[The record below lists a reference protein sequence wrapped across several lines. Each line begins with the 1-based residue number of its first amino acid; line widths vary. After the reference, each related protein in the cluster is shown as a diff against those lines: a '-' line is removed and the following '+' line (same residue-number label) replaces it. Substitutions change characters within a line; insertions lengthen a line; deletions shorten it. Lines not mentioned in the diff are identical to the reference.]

1 MAQQVTNNSLILDSL
16 ATTQNSYV
24 DSSVA
29 KFDSVLDVANKT
41 FSKQNDL
48 LNTINSNN
56 TVSNTSSATVNVTDN
71 TSANTSVST
80 TDNSNSTNMTSRVT
94 SDTDTKSTSN
104 NTSDT
109 TNQVSNE
116 SKVADNADKNDTKA
130 DTENNQTDDTTDSA
144 QEDVTVSVADIVSK
158 YTYLDNMADNIT
170 DNTEI
175 TDDTL
180 ADTTV
185 SDIENETVNNI
196 VDNVSENTPSIDT
209 TQVTED
215 LTAIATPVVDT
226 QVSDIADTNT
236 VSLDDT
242 DTVTVK
248 VADNLLSNDDV
259 SLTNEKNIGKDLI
272 SQKMVE
278 DLNITIEDVS
288 NSTQAEEVLDDSTL
302 MDSTEQ
308 AVKYMMD
315 KETATGSDIT
325 VESNVEIKNADTKN
339 VVLKDTSLQIEEVSA
354 DMTVADSSE
363 VTEDL
368 VVDTEGEKDVN
379 LANDSVSSDNT
390 SDTQDSEQVVEVD
403 NNTDSLMEE
412 NNSSSDENAHGETQ
426 DDNVK
431 AEDKSELKKNFFT
444 SSVSEDVEPVDTQ
457 ADSNNMQTVETV
469 SVHKVHSQQST
480 MTVGTQTTTSA
491 SNQVNISKE
500 DVLAQIHSKLQMMNS
515 TSNTKLTMVLNPESL
530 GKVSIQLMNTKD
542 GLTAELQVASQ
553 AVKDILDSNLSNLK
567 DTLSAQ
573 GVQVNDMS
581 VKVSQSENNADMDY
595 TEQEGNGGNKQEQE
609 KRHQEQ
615 EKEKEFEKMFSKF
628 QNDEEQEIE
637 G

>member
-41 FSKQNDL
+41 FTKQNDL
-48 LNTINSNN
+48 LNNATSNDTVANISTATTVVNNNSVNN
-56 TVSNTSSATVNVTDN
+56 SSSVDTSTKTNVVDTDTTVVDTNSASASSSNSTTNSQTQVSDSTSETTNSADETEETVNQDVVVSVADVVSKYACLDDLTVNVDDN
-71 TSANTSVST
+71 VETVEEVVDTTVSETEDVENTLVVEEDSLEDV
-80 TDNSNSTNMTSRVT
+80 
-94 SDTDTKSTSN
+94 SDTVDTSKLTEN
-104 NTSDT
+104 VT
-109 TNQVSNE
+109 TPVVGNQVSN
-116 SKVADNADKNDTKA
+116 T
-130 DTENNQTDDTTDSA
+130 
-144 QEDVTVSVADIVSK
+144 
-158 YTYLDNMADNIT
+158 NI
-170 DNTEI
+170 D
-175 TDDTL
+175 
-180 ADTTV
+180 A
-185 SDIENETVNNI
+185 
-196 VDNVSENTPSIDT
+196 NV
-209 TQVTED
+209 
-215 LTAIATPVVDT
+215 
-226 QVSDIADTNT
+226 
-236 VSLDDT
+236 DDT
-242 DTVTVK
+242 DSVMVK
-248 VADNLLSNDDV
+248 VSDNLLSKEDAN
-259 SLTNEKNIGKDLI
+259 LLNTEKNVGKDLI

-278 DLNITIEDVS
+278 DLNITIEDISDSQIENVS
-288 NSTQAEEVLDDSTL
+288 DDSTL

-315 KETATGSDIT
+315 KETATGSDVT
-325 VESNVEIKNADTKN
+325 VEPDVEIKNADTKN
-339 VVLKDTSLQIEEVSA
+339 VVLKDTSLQTKEVAA
-354 DMTVADSSE
+354 DMTVVDSSE

-368 VVDTEGEKDVN
+368 VVDTELNNDNK
-379 LANDSVSSDNT
+379 LASDSVSSDT
-390 SDTQDSEQVVEVD
+390 SSDLQDVESVADDVD
-403 NNTDSLMEE
+403 STMEE
-412 NNSSSDENAHGETQ
+412 NNSSSDENAQGETQ

-457 ADSNNMQTVETV
+457 ADTNNMQTVETV

-480 MTVGTQTTTSA
+480 MTVGTQTTASA

-515 TSNTKLTMVLNPESL
+515 TSNAKLTMVLNPESL
-530 GKVSIQLMNTKD
+530 GKVSIQLINTKD

-553 AVKDILDSNLSNLK
+553 TVKDILDSNLSNLK

-595 TEQEGNGGNKQEQE
+595 TEQEGNGGNKQEQD

>member
-48 LNTINSNN
+48 LNNATSNYTVANISTTTTVVNNNSVNN
-56 TVSNTSSATVNVTDN
+56 SSSVDTSTKTNVVDTDTTVVDTNSASSSNSTTNSQTQVSDSTSETTNSADETEETVNQDIAVSVSDVVSKYACLDDLTVNVDDN
-71 TSANTSVST
+71 VEIGEEI
-80 TDNSNSTNMTSRVT
+80 V
-94 SDTDTKSTSN
+94 
-104 NTSDT
+104 DT
-109 TNQVSNE
+109 TVSETEDVENTLVVDEDSLEDVPDTVDTSKLTENLANVTTPVVGNQVSNTNIDAN
-116 SKVADNADKNDTKA
+116 ADN
-130 DTENNQTDDTTDSA
+130 TDS
-144 QEDVTVSVADIVSK
+144 V
-158 YTYLDNMADNIT
+158 M
-170 DNTEI
+170 
-175 TDDTL
+175 
-180 ADTTV
+180 
-185 SDIENETVNNI
+185 
-196 VDNVSENTPSIDT
+196 
-209 TQVTED
+209 
-215 LTAIATPVVDT
+215 
-226 QVSDIADTNT
+226 
-236 VSLDDT
+236 
-242 DTVTVK
+242 VK
-248 VADNLLSNDDV
+248 VSDNLLSKED
-259 SLTNEKNIGKDLI
+259 TNLLNTEKNVGKDLI

-278 DLNITIEDVS
+278 DLNITIEDISDSQIENVS
-288 NSTQAEEVLDDSTL
+288 DDSML

-315 KETATGSDIT
+315 KETATGSDVT
-325 VESNVEIKNADTKN
+325 VESDVEIKNADTKN
-339 VVLKDTSLQIEEVSA
+339 VVLKDTPLQTKEVA
-354 DMTVADSSE
+354 VDMTVAESSE

-368 VVDTEGEKDVN
+368 VVDTELNKDN
-379 LANDSVSSDNT
+379 KLASDSVSSDT
-390 SDTQDSEQVVEVD
+390 SSDLQDVESVVDDVD
-403 NNTDSLMEE
+403 STMEE
-412 NNSSSDENAHGETQ
+412 NNSSSDENAQGETQ

-457 ADSNNMQTVETV
+457 ADTNNMQTVETV

-480 MTVGTQTTTSA
+480 MTVGTQTTASA

-515 TSNTKLTMVLNPESL
+515 TSNAKLTMVLNPESL
-530 GKVSIQLMNTKD
+530 GKVSIQLINTKD

-553 AVKDILDSNLSNLK
+553 SVKDILDSNLSNLK

-609 KRHQEQ
+609 KRHKEQ
-615 EKEKEFEKMFSKF
+615 EKEFEKMFSKF

>member
-41 FSKQNDL
+41 FTKQNDL
-48 LNTINSNN
+48 LNNATSNDTVANISTATTVVNNNSVNN
-56 TVSNTSSATVNVTDN
+56 SSSVDTSTKTNVVDTN
-71 TSANTSVST
+71 SVSASS
-80 TDNSNSTNMTSRVT
+80 SNSTTNSQTQV
-94 SDTDTKSTSN
+94 SDSTSE
-104 NTSDT
+104 T
-109 TNQVSNE
+109 TNS
-116 SKVADNADKNDTKA
+116 ADE
-130 DTENNQTDDTTDSA
+130 TEETVNQ
-144 QEDVTVSVADIVSK
+144 DVVVSVADVVSK
-158 YTYLDNMADNIT
+158 YACLDDLTVNVDDNVET
-170 DNTEI
+170 VEEVV
-175 TDDTL
+175 
-180 ADTTV
+180 DTTV
-185 SDIENETVNNI
+185 SETEDV
-196 VDNVSENTPSIDT
+196 ENTLVVDEDSLEDVPDMVDT
-209 TQVTED
+209 SKLTENLANVT
-215 LTAIATPVVDT
+215 TPVVGNQLSNTNIDAN
-226 QVSDIADTNT
+226 ADNT
-236 VSLDDT
+236 DSVM
-242 DTVTVK
+242 VK
-248 VADNLLSNDDV
+248 VSDNLLSKEDAN
-259 SLTNEKNIGKDLI
+259 LLNTEKNVGKDLI

-278 DLNITIEDVS
+278 DLNITIEDISDSQIENVS
-288 NSTQAEEVLDDSTL
+288 DDSTL

-315 KETATGSDIT
+315 KETATGSDVT
-325 VESNVEIKNADTKN
+325 VEPDVEIKNADTKN
-339 VVLKDTSLQIEEVSA
+339 VVLKDTSLQTKEVAA

-368 VVDTEGEKDVN
+368 VVDTELNNDNK
-379 LANDSVSSDNT
+379 LASDSVSSDT
-390 SDTQDSEQVVEVD
+390 SSDLQDVESVADDVD
-403 NNTDSLMEE
+403 STMEE
-412 NNSSSDENAHGETQ
+412 NNSSSDENAQGETQ

-457 ADSNNMQTVETV
+457 ADTNNMQTVETV
-469 SVHKVHSQQST
+469 SVHKVHSQRLT
-480 MTVGTQTTTSA
+480 MTVGTQTTASA

-515 TSNTKLTMVLNPESL
+515 TSNAKLTMVLNPESL
-530 GKVSIQLMNTKD
+530 GKVSIQLINTKD

-553 AVKDILDSNLSNLK
+553 TVKDILDSNLSNLK

-581 VKVSQSENNADMDY
+581 VKVSQSENSADMDY
-595 TEQEGNGGNKQEQE
+595 TEQEGNGGNKQEQD

>member
-48 LNTINSNN
+48 LNNATSNDTVANISTTTTVVNNNSVVSNN
-56 TVSNTSSATVNVTDN
+56 SSSVDTSTKTNAVDTDTTVVDTNSASSSNSTIISQTQVSDSTSETTNSVDETEETVNQDIVVSVSDVVSKYACLDDLTVNVDDN
-71 TSANTSVST
+71 VETVEEI
-80 TDNSNSTNMTSRVT
+80 V
-94 SDTDTKSTSN
+94 
-104 NTSDT
+104 DT
-109 TNQVSNE
+109 TVSETEDVENTLVVEEDSLEDVPDMVDTSKLTENLANVTTPVVGNQVSNTNIDAN
-116 SKVADNADKNDTKA
+116 VDN
-130 DTENNQTDDTTDSA
+130 TDS
-144 QEDVTVSVADIVSK
+144 V
-158 YTYLDNMADNIT
+158 M
-170 DNTEI
+170 
-175 TDDTL
+175 
-180 ADTTV
+180 
-185 SDIENETVNNI
+185 
-196 VDNVSENTPSIDT
+196 
-209 TQVTED
+209 
-215 LTAIATPVVDT
+215 
-226 QVSDIADTNT
+226 
-236 VSLDDT
+236 
-242 DTVTVK
+242 VK
-248 VADNLLSNDDV
+248 VSDNLLSKEDAN
-259 SLTNEKNIGKDLI
+259 LLNTEKNVGKDLI

-278 DLNITIEDVS
+278 DLNITIEDISDSQIENVS
-288 NSTQAEEVLDDSTL
+288 DDSTL

-315 KETATGSDIT
+315 KETATGSDVT
-325 VESNVEIKNADTKN
+325 VEPDVEIKNVDTKN
-339 VVLKDTSLQIEEVSA
+339 VVLKDTSLQTNEVA
-354 DMTVADSSE
+354 VDMTVAESSE

-368 VVDTEGEKDVN
+368 VVDTELNKDN
-379 LANDSVSSDNT
+379 KLASDSVGSDTSSDL
-390 SDTQDSEQVVEVD
+390 QDVESVADDVD
-403 NNTDSLMEE
+403 STMEE
-412 NNSSSDENAHGETQ
+412 NNSSSDENAQGETQ

-457 ADSNNMQTVETV
+457 ADTNNMQTVETV
-469 SVHKVHSQQST
+469 SVHKIHSQQSSI
-480 MTVGTQTTTSA
+480 TVGTQTTASA

-515 TSNTKLTMVLNPESL
+515 TSNAKLTMVLNPESL
-530 GKVSIQLMNTKD
+530 GKVSIQLINTKD

-553 AVKDILDSNLSNLK
+553 TVKDILDSNLSNLK

-581 VKVSQSENNADMDY
+581 GKVSQSENNADMDY

-609 KRHQEQ
+609 KRHKEQ
-615 EKEKEFEKMFSKF
+615 EKEFEKMFSKF

>member
-48 LNTINSNN
+48 LNNATSNDTVANISTTTTVVNNNSVNN
-56 TVSNTSSATVNVTDN
+56 SSSVDTSTKTNVVDTDTTVVDTNSASSSNSTTNSQTQVSDSTSETTNSADETEETVNQDVVVSVLDVVSKYACLDDLTVNVDDN
-71 TSANTSVST
+71 VEIGEEI
-80 TDNSNSTNMTSRVT
+80 V
-94 SDTDTKSTSN
+94 
-104 NTSDT
+104 DT
-109 TNQVSNE
+109 TVSETEDVENTLVVDEDSLEDVPDMVDTSKLTENLANVTTPVVGNQVSNTNIDAN
-116 SKVADNADKNDTKA
+116 ADN
-130 DTENNQTDDTTDSA
+130 TDS
-144 QEDVTVSVADIVSK
+144 V
-158 YTYLDNMADNIT
+158 M
-170 DNTEI
+170 
-175 TDDTL
+175 
-180 ADTTV
+180 
-185 SDIENETVNNI
+185 
-196 VDNVSENTPSIDT
+196 
-209 TQVTED
+209 
-215 LTAIATPVVDT
+215 
-226 QVSDIADTNT
+226 
-236 VSLDDT
+236 
-242 DTVTVK
+242 VK
-248 VADNLLSNDDV
+248 VSDNLLSKEDAN
-259 SLTNEKNIGKDLI
+259 LLNTEKNVGKDLI

-278 DLNITIEDVS
+278 DLNITIEDISDSQIENVS
-288 NSTQAEEVLDDSTL
+288 DDSTL

-315 KETATGSDIT
+315 KETATGSDVT
-325 VESNVEIKNADTKN
+325 VESDVEIKNVDTKN
-339 VVLKDTSLQIEEVSA
+339 VVLKDTSLQTNEVA
-354 DMTVADSSE
+354 VDMTVAESSE

-368 VVDTEGEKDVN
+368 VVDTELNKDN
-379 LANDSVSSDNT
+379 KLASDSVSSDT
-390 SDTQDSEQVVEVD
+390 SSDLQDVESVVDDVD
-403 NNTDSLMEE
+403 STMEE
-412 NNSSSDENAHGETQ
+412 NNSSSDENAQGETQ

-457 ADSNNMQTVETV
+457 ADTNNMQTVETV

-480 MTVGTQTTTSA
+480 MTVGTQTTASA

-515 TSNTKLTMVLNPESL
+515 TSNAKLTMVLNPESL
-530 GKVSIQLMNTKD
+530 GKVSIQLINTKD

-553 AVKDILDSNLSNLK
+553 TVKDILDSNLSNLK

-609 KRHQEQ
+609 KRHKEQ
-615 EKEKEFEKMFSKF
+615 EKEFEKMFSKF

>member
-1 MAQQVTNNSLILDSL
+1 MAQQVTNNCLILDSL

-48 LNTINSNN
+48 LNNATSNDTVANISTTTTVVNNNSVVSNN
-56 TVSNTSSATVNVTDN
+56 SSSVDTSTKTNAVDTDTTVVDTNSASSSNSTTNSQTQVSDSTSETTNSVDETDETVNQDIAVSVADVVSKYACLDDLTVNVDDN
-71 TSANTSVST
+71 VETVEEIVDTTVSETEDVENTLVVEEDSLEDV
-80 TDNSNSTNMTSRVT
+80 
-94 SDTDTKSTSN
+94 SDTVDTSKLTEN
-104 NTSDT
+104 LANVT
-109 TNQVSNE
+109 TPVVGNQVSNTNIDAN
-116 SKVADNADKNDTKA
+116 ADN
-130 DTENNQTDDTTDSA
+130 TDS
-144 QEDVTVSVADIVSK
+144 V
-158 YTYLDNMADNIT
+158 M
-170 DNTEI
+170 
-175 TDDTL
+175 
-180 ADTTV
+180 
-185 SDIENETVNNI
+185 
-196 VDNVSENTPSIDT
+196 
-209 TQVTED
+209 
-215 LTAIATPVVDT
+215 
-226 QVSDIADTNT
+226 
-236 VSLDDT
+236 
-242 DTVTVK
+242 VK
-248 VADNLLSNDDV
+248 VSDNLLSKEDAN
-259 SLTNEKNIGKDLI
+259 LLNTEKNVGKDLI

-288 NSTQAEEVLDDSTL
+288 DSQTENVSEDSTL

-308 AVKYMMD
+308 AVKYMME
-315 KETATGSDIT
+315 KETDTGSDVT
-325 VESNVEIKNADTKN
+325 VEPDVEIKNADTNN
-339 VVLKDTSLQIEEVSA
+339 VVLKDTSLQAKDVSA
-354 DMTVADSSE
+354 DVTVVDSSE
-363 VTEDL
+363 VIEDL
-368 VVDTEGEKDVN
+368 VVDTELNKDN
-379 LANDSVSSDNT
+379 KLASDSVSSDT
-390 SDTQDSEQVVEVD
+390 SSDLQDVESVVDDVD
-403 NNTDSLMEE
+403 STMEE
-412 NNSSSDENAHGETQ
+412 NNSSSDENAQGETQ

-457 ADSNNMQTVETV
+457 ADTNNMQTVEAV

-480 MTVGTQTTTSA
+480 MTVGVKTTASA
-491 SNQVNISKE
+491 SNSVNISKE

-515 TSNTKLTMVLNPESL
+515 TSNAKLTMVLNPESL

-553 AVKDILDSNLSNLK
+553 VVKDILDSNLSNLK

-595 TEQEGNGGNKQEQE
+595 TEQEGNGGNKQEQD

-615 EKEKEFEKMFSKF
+615 EKEKEFEKMFSRF

>member
-41 FSKQNDL
+41 FTKQNDL
-48 LNTINSNN
+48 LNNATSNDTVANISTATTVVNNNSVVSNN
-56 TVSNTSSATVNVTDN
+56 SSSVDTSTKTNVVDTDTTVVDTNSVSASSSNSTTNSQTQVSDSTSETTNSADETEETVNQDVVVSVADVVSKYACLDDLTVNVDDN
-71 TSANTSVST
+71 VETVEE
-80 TDNSNSTNMTSRVT
+80 VV
-94 SDTDTKSTSN
+94 
-104 NTSDT
+104 DT
-109 TNQVSNE
+109 TVSETEDVENTLVVDEDSLEDVPDMVDTSKLTENLANVTTPVVGNQVSNTNIDA
-116 SKVADNADKNDTKA
+116 SVDANIDNS
-130 DTENNQTDDTTDSA
+130 DS
-144 QEDVTVSVADIVSK
+144 V
-158 YTYLDNMADNIT
+158 M
-170 DNTEI
+170 
-175 TDDTL
+175 
-180 ADTTV
+180 
-185 SDIENETVNNI
+185 
-196 VDNVSENTPSIDT
+196 
-209 TQVTED
+209 
-215 LTAIATPVVDT
+215 
-226 QVSDIADTNT
+226 
-236 VSLDDT
+236 
-242 DTVTVK
+242 VK
-248 VADNLLSNDDV
+248 VSDNLLSKEDAN
-259 SLTNEKNIGKDLI
+259 LLNTEKNVGKDLI

-278 DLNITIEDVS
+278 DLNITIEDISDSQIENVS
-288 NSTQAEEVLDDSTL
+288 DDSTL

-315 KETATGSDIT
+315 KETATGSDVT
-325 VESNVEIKNADTKN
+325 VEPDVEIKNVDTKN
-339 VVLKDTSLQIEEVSA
+339 VVLKDTSLQTNEVA
-354 DMTVADSSE
+354 VDMTVAESSE

-368 VVDTEGEKDVN
+368 VVDTELNKDN
-379 LANDSVSSDNT
+379 KLASDSVSSDT
-390 SDTQDSEQVVEVD
+390 SSDLQDVESVADDVD
-403 NNTDSLMEE
+403 STMEE
-412 NNSSSDENAHGETQ
+412 NNSSSDENAQGETQ

-457 ADSNNMQTVETV
+457 ADTNNMQTVETV
-469 SVHKVHSQQST
+469 SVHKIHSQQSSI
-480 MTVGTQTTTSA
+480 TVGTQTTASA

-515 TSNTKLTMVLNPESL
+515 TSNAKLTMVLNPESL
-530 GKVSIQLMNTKD
+530 GKVSIQLINTKD

-553 AVKDILDSNLSNLK
+553 TVKDILDSNLSNLK

-581 VKVSQSENNADMDY
+581 VKVSQPENSADMDY
-595 TEQEGNGGNKQEQE
+595 TEQEGNGGNKQEQD

>member
-41 FSKQNDL
+41 FTKQNDL
-48 LNTINSNN
+48 LNNATSNDTVANISTATTVVNNNSVNN
-56 TVSNTSSATVNVTDN
+56 SSSVDTSTKTNVVDTNSVSASSSNSTTNSQTQVSDSTSETTSDVDDTEDTVSQDISVPVADVVSKYACLDDLTVNVDDN
-71 TSANTSVST
+71 VETVEE
-80 TDNSNSTNMTSRVT
+80 VV
-94 SDTDTKSTSN
+94 
-104 NTSDT
+104 DT
-109 TNQVSNE
+109 TVSETEDVENTLVVDEDSLEDVPDMVDTSKLTENLANATTPVVGNQVSNTNIDAN
-116 SKVADNADKNDTKA
+116 VDN
-130 DTENNQTDDTTDSA
+130 TDS
-144 QEDVTVSVADIVSK
+144 V
-158 YTYLDNMADNIT
+158 M
-170 DNTEI
+170 
-175 TDDTL
+175 
-180 ADTTV
+180 
-185 SDIENETVNNI
+185 
-196 VDNVSENTPSIDT
+196 
-209 TQVTED
+209 
-215 LTAIATPVVDT
+215 
-226 QVSDIADTNT
+226 
-236 VSLDDT
+236 
-242 DTVTVK
+242 VK
-248 VADNLLSNDDV
+248 VSDNLLSKEDAN
-259 SLTNEKNIGKDLI
+259 LLNTEKNVGKDLI

-278 DLNITIEDVS
+278 DLNITIEDISDSQIENVS
-288 NSTQAEEVLDDSTL
+288 DDSTL

-315 KETATGSDIT
+315 KETVTGSDVT
-325 VESNVEIKNADTKN
+325 VEPDVEIKNADTKN
-339 VVLKDTSLQIEEVSA
+339 VVLKDTSLQTKEVSA

-368 VVDTEGEKDVN
+368 VVDTELNNDNK
-379 LANDSVSSDNT
+379 LASDSVSSDT
-390 SDTQDSEQVVEVD
+390 SSDLQDVESVADDVD
-403 NNTDSLMEE
+403 STMEE
-412 NNSSSDENAHGETQ
+412 NNSSSDENAQGETQ

-457 ADSNNMQTVETV
+457 ADTNNMQTVETV
-469 SVHKVHSQQST
+469 SVHKVHSQRLT
-480 MTVGTQTTTSA
+480 MTVGTQTTASA

-515 TSNTKLTMVLNPESL
+515 TSNAKLTMVLNPESL
-530 GKVSIQLMNTKD
+530 GKVSIQLINTKD

-553 AVKDILDSNLSNLK
+553 TVKDILDSNLSNLK

-581 VKVSQSENNADMDY
+581 VKVSQSENSADMDY
-595 TEQEGNGGNKQEQE
+595 TEQEGNGGNKQEQD

>member
-41 FSKQNDL
+41 FTKQNDL
-48 LNTINSNN
+48 LNNATSNGIVANISTATTVVNNNSVVSNN
-56 TVSNTSSATVNVTDN
+56 SSSVDTSTKTNVVDTDTTVVDTNSVSASSSNSTTNSQTQVSDSTSETTNSADETEETVNQDVVVSVADVVSKYACLDDLTVNVDDN
-71 TSANTSVST
+71 VETVEEI
-80 TDNSNSTNMTSRVT
+80 V
-94 SDTDTKSTSN
+94 
-104 NTSDT
+104 DT
-109 TNQVSNE
+109 TVSETEDVENTLVVDEDSLEDVPDTVDTSKLTENLANVTTPVVGNQVSNTNIDAN
-116 SKVADNADKNDTKA
+116 VDN
-130 DTENNQTDDTTDSA
+130 TDS
-144 QEDVTVSVADIVSK
+144 V
-158 YTYLDNMADNIT
+158 M
-170 DNTEI
+170 
-175 TDDTL
+175 
-180 ADTTV
+180 
-185 SDIENETVNNI
+185 
-196 VDNVSENTPSIDT
+196 
-209 TQVTED
+209 
-215 LTAIATPVVDT
+215 
-226 QVSDIADTNT
+226 
-236 VSLDDT
+236 
-242 DTVTVK
+242 VK
-248 VADNLLSNDDV
+248 VSDNLLSKEDAN
-259 SLTNEKNIGKDLI
+259 LLNTEKNVGKDLI

-278 DLNITIEDVS
+278 DLNITIEDISDSQIENVS
-288 NSTQAEEVLDDSTL
+288 DDSTL

-315 KETATGSDIT
+315 KETATGSDVT
-325 VESNVEIKNADTKN
+325 VEPDVEIKNADIKN
-339 VVLKDTSLQIEEVSA
+339 VVLKDTSLQTKEVAA

-368 VVDTEGEKDVN
+368 VVDTELNNDNK
-379 LANDSVSSDNT
+379 LASDSVSSDT
-390 SDTQDSEQVVEVD
+390 SSDLQDVESVADDVD
-403 NNTDSLMEE
+403 STMEE
-412 NNSSSDENAHGETQ
+412 NNSSSDENAQGETQ

-457 ADSNNMQTVETV
+457 ADTKNMQTVETV

-480 MTVGTQTTTSA
+480 MTVGTQTTASA

-515 TSNTKLTMVLNPESL
+515 TSNAKLTMVLNPESL
-530 GKVSIQLMNTKD
+530 GKVSIQLINTKD

-553 AVKDILDSNLSNLK
+553 TVKDILDSNLSNLK

-581 VKVSQSENNADMDY
+581 VKVSQSENSADMDY
-595 TEQEGNGGNKQEQE
+595 TEQEGNGGNKQEQD
-609 KRHQEQ
+609 KRNQEQ

>member
-41 FSKQNDL
+41 FTKQNDL
-48 LNTINSNN
+48 LNNATSNDTVANISTATTVMNNNSVVSNN
-56 TVSNTSSATVNVTDN
+56 SSSVDTSTKTNVVDTDTTVVDTNSASASSSNSTTNSQTQVSDSTSETTNSADETEETVNQDVVVSVADVVSKYACLDDLTVNVDDN
-71 TSANTSVST
+71 VETVEEVVDTTVSETEDVENTLVVDEDSLEDVPDTVDTSKLTENLANVTTSV
-80 TDNSNSTNMTSRVT
+80 VG
-94 SDTDTKSTSN
+94 
-104 NTSDT
+104 
-109 TNQVSNE
+109 NQVSN
-116 SKVADNADKNDTKA
+116 T
-130 DTENNQTDDTTDSA
+130 
-144 QEDVTVSVADIVSK
+144 
-158 YTYLDNMADNIT
+158 NI
-170 DNTEI
+170 D
-175 TDDTL
+175 
-180 ADTTV
+180 A
-185 SDIENETVNNI
+185 
-196 VDNVSENTPSIDT
+196 NV
-209 TQVTED
+209 
-215 LTAIATPVVDT
+215 
-226 QVSDIADTNT
+226 
-236 VSLDDT
+236 DDT
-242 DTVTVK
+242 DSVMVK
-248 VADNLLSNDDV
+248 ASDNLLSKEDAN
-259 SLTNEKNIGKDLI
+259 LLNTEKNVGKDLI

-278 DLNITIEDVS
+278 DLNITIEDISDSQIENVS
-288 NSTQAEEVLDDSTL
+288 DDSTL

-315 KETATGSDIT
+315 KETATGSDVT
-325 VESNVEIKNADTKN
+325 VEPDVEINNADTKN
-339 VVLKDTSLQIEEVSA
+339 VVLKDTPLQTKEVAA
-354 DMTVADSSE
+354 DMTVVDSSE

-368 VVDTEGEKDVN
+368 VVDTELNKDN
-379 LANDSVSSDNT
+379 KLASDSVSSDT
-390 SDTQDSEQVVEVD
+390 SSDLQDVESVADDVD
-403 NNTDSLMEE
+403 STMEE
-412 NNSSSDENAHGETQ
+412 NNSSSDENAQGETQ

-457 ADSNNMQTVETV
+457 ADTNNMQTVETV

-480 MTVGTQTTTSA
+480 MTVGTQTTASA

-515 TSNTKLTMVLNPESL
+515 TSNAKLTMVLNPESL
-530 GKVSIQLMNTKD
+530 GKVSIQLINTKD

-553 AVKDILDSNLSNLK
+553 TVKDILDSNLSNLK

-581 VKVSQSENNADMDY
+581 VKVSQPENSADMDY
-595 TEQEGNGGNKQEQE
+595 TEQEGNGGNKQEQD

>member
-48 LNTINSNN
+48 LNNATSNDTVANISTTTTVVNNNSVNN
-56 TVSNTSSATVNVTDN
+56 SSSVDTSTKTNAVDTDTTVVDTNSASSSNSTTNSQTQVSDSTSETTNSADETEETVNQDIAVSVSDVVSKYACLDDLTVNVDDN
-71 TSANTSVST
+71 V
-80 TDNSNSTNMTSRVT
+80 
-94 SDTDTKSTSN
+94 
-104 NTSDT
+104 
-109 TNQVSNE
+109 E
-116 SKVADNADKNDTKA
+116 
-130 DTENNQTDDTTDSA
+130 
-144 QEDVTVSVADIVSK
+144 IVE
-158 YTYLDNMADNIT
+158 
-170 DNTEI
+170 EI
-175 TDDTL
+175 V
-180 ADTTV
+180 DTTV
-185 SDIENETVNNI
+185 SETEDV
-196 VDNVSENTPSIDT
+196 ENTLVVDKDSLEDVADT
-209 TQVTED
+209 VDTSKLTENLANVT
-215 LTAIATPVVDT
+215 TPVVGN
-226 QVSDIADTNT
+226 QVFNTNIDANADNT
-236 VSLDDT
+236 DSVM
-242 DTVTVK
+242 VK
-248 VADNLLSNDDV
+248 VSDNLLSKED
-259 SLTNEKNIGKDLI
+259 TNLLNTEKNVGKDLI

-278 DLNITIEDVS
+278 DLNITIEDISDSQIENVS
-288 NSTQAEEVLDDSTL
+288 DDSTL

-315 KETATGSDIT
+315 KETATGSDVT
-325 VESNVEIKNADTKN
+325 VESDVEIKNVDTKN
-339 VVLKDTSLQIEEVSA
+339 VVLKDTSLQTNEVA
-354 DMTVADSSE
+354 VDMTVAESSE

-368 VVDTEGEKDVN
+368 VVDTELNNDNK
-379 LANDSVSSDNT
+379 LASDSVSSDT
-390 SDTQDSEQVVEVD
+390 SSDLQDVESVVDDVD
-403 NNTDSLMEE
+403 STMEE
-412 NNSSSDENAHGETQ
+412 NNSSSDENAQGETQ

-457 ADSNNMQTVETV
+457 ADTKNMQTVETV
-469 SVHKVHSQQST
+469 SVHKIHSQQSS
-480 MTVGTQTTTSA
+480 MTVGTQTAASA

-515 TSNTKLTMVLNPESL
+515 TSNAKLTMVLNPESL
-530 GKVSIQLMNTKD
+530 GKVSIQLINTKD

-553 AVKDILDSNLSNLK
+553 TVKDILDSNLSNLK

-595 TEQEGNGGNKQEQE
+595 TEQEGNGGNKQEQD
-609 KRHQEQ
+609 KHHQEQ

>member
-48 LNTINSNN
+48 LNNATSNDTVANISTVTTVVNNNSVVSTNSSSVDTSTKTN
-56 TVSNTSSATVNVTDN
+56 AVDTDTTVVDTNSASSSNSTTNSQTQVSDSTSETTNSVDETEETVNQDVVVSVADVVSKYACLDDLTVNVDDN
-71 TSANTSVST
+71 IETVEEVVDTTVSETEDVENTLVVDEDSLEDV
-80 TDNSNSTNMTSRVT
+80 
-94 SDTDTKSTSN
+94 SDTVDTSKLTEN
-104 NTSDT
+104 LANVT
-109 TNQVSNE
+109 TPVVGNQVSNTNIDAN
-116 SKVADNADKNDTKA
+116 ADN
-130 DTENNQTDDTTDSA
+130 TDS
-144 QEDVTVSVADIVSK
+144 V
-158 YTYLDNMADNIT
+158 M
-170 DNTEI
+170 
-175 TDDTL
+175 
-180 ADTTV
+180 
-185 SDIENETVNNI
+185 
-196 VDNVSENTPSIDT
+196 
-209 TQVTED
+209 
-215 LTAIATPVVDT
+215 
-226 QVSDIADTNT
+226 
-236 VSLDDT
+236 
-242 DTVTVK
+242 VK
-248 VADNLLSNDDV
+248 VSDNLLSKEDAN
-259 SLTNEKNIGKDLI
+259 LLNTEKNVGKDLI

-288 NSTQAEEVLDDSTL
+288 NSTQAEEVSNDSTL

-315 KETATGSDIT
+315 KETVTGSDVT
-325 VESNVEIKNADTKN
+325 VEPDVEIKNADTKN
-339 VVLKDTSLQIEEVSA
+339 VVLKDTSLQTKEVSA

-368 VVDTEGEKDVN
+368 VVDTELNKDN
-379 LANDSVSSDNT
+379 KLASDSVSSDT
-390 SDTQDSEQVVEVD
+390 SSDLQDVESVADDVD
-403 NNTDSLMEE
+403 STMEE
-412 NNSSSDENAHGETQ
+412 NNSSLDENAQGETQ

-457 ADSNNMQTVETV
+457 ADTNNMQTVETV

-480 MTVGTQTTTSA
+480 MTVGTQTTASA

-500 DVLAQIHSKLQMMNS
+500 DVLAQIHSKLQMINS
-515 TSNTKLTMVLNPESL
+515 TSNAKLTMVLNPESL
-530 GKVSIQLMNTKD
+530 GKVSIQLINTKD

-553 AVKDILDSNLSNLK
+553 SVKDILDSNLSNLK

-615 EKEKEFEKMFSKF
+615 EQEKEFEKMFSKF

>member
-41 FSKQNDL
+41 FTKQNDL
-48 LNTINSNN
+48 LNNATSNDTVANISTATTVVNNNSVNN
-56 TVSNTSSATVNVTDN
+56 SSSVDTSTKTNVVDTNSVSASSSNSTTNSQTQVSDSTSETTSDVDDTEDTVSQDISVPVADVVSKYACLDDLTVNVDDN
-71 TSANTSVST
+71 VETVEE
-80 TDNSNSTNMTSRVT
+80 VV
-94 SDTDTKSTSN
+94 
-104 NTSDT
+104 DT
-109 TNQVSNE
+109 TVSETEDVENTLVVDEDSLEDVPDMVDTSKLTENLANATTPVVGNQVSNTNIDAN
-116 SKVADNADKNDTKA
+116 VDN
-130 DTENNQTDDTTDSA
+130 TDS
-144 QEDVTVSVADIVSK
+144 V
-158 YTYLDNMADNIT
+158 M
-170 DNTEI
+170 
-175 TDDTL
+175 
-180 ADTTV
+180 
-185 SDIENETVNNI
+185 
-196 VDNVSENTPSIDT
+196 
-209 TQVTED
+209 
-215 LTAIATPVVDT
+215 
-226 QVSDIADTNT
+226 
-236 VSLDDT
+236 
-242 DTVTVK
+242 VK
-248 VADNLLSNDDV
+248 VSDNLLSKEDAN
-259 SLTNEKNIGKDLI
+259 LLNTEKNVGKDLI

-278 DLNITIEDVS
+278 DLNITIEDISDSQIENVS
-288 NSTQAEEVLDDSTL
+288 DDSTL

-315 KETATGSDIT
+315 KETVTGSDVT
-325 VESNVEIKNADTKN
+325 VEPDVEIKNADTKN
-339 VVLKDTSLQIEEVSA
+339 VVLKDTSLQTKEVSA

-368 VVDTEGEKDVN
+368 VVDTELNNDNK
-379 LANDSVSSDNT
+379 LASDSVSSDT
-390 SDTQDSEQVVEVD
+390 SSDLQDVESVADDVD
-403 NNTDSLMEE
+403 STMEE
-412 NNSSSDENAHGETQ
+412 NNSSSDENAQGETQ

-457 ADSNNMQTVETV
+457 ADTNNMQTVETV
-469 SVHKVHSQQST
+469 SVHKVHSQRLT
-480 MTVGTQTTTSA
+480 MTVGTQTTASA

-515 TSNTKLTMVLNPESL
+515 TSNAKLTMVLNPESL
-530 GKVSIQLMNTKD
+530 GKVSIQLINTKD

-553 AVKDILDSNLSNLK
+553 TVKDILDSNLSNLK

-595 TEQEGNGGNKQEQE
+595 TEQEGNGGNKQEQD
-609 KRHQEQ
+609 KHNQEQ